1 MSARDGAKAKV
12 KALTSLVWSGEEQR
26 EKNWQFEEKKG
37 TWMGGGAKVGVRV
50 QCTTC
55 DTTLTFDGVYDSTTN
70 ELTFSR
76 PDDADTWDGV
86 IHFMHSRFLM
96 DGPYI
101 EWKHGQVWT
110 AKNWKRWI
118 RNSALGVAVLAVLMA
133 TLRYVRK
140 KGRGRTQKLEQAKS
154 VLELY
159 KTDIIDKQT
168 ILENVCSDVQFIQF
182 RNTEFEDCVGIKA
195 KNLEEL
201 ALIRSSQATALAKA
215 KQKET
220 TCQLEITEIER
231 QINNI

>member
-1 MSARDGAKAKV
+1 MSARDGAKAKL

-110 AKNWKRWI
+110 AKNWKR
-118 RNSALGVAVLAVLMA
+118 V
-133 TLRYVRK
+133 
-140 KGRGRTQKLEQAKS
+140 
-154 VLELY
+154 
-159 KTDIIDKQT
+159 DP
-168 ILENVCSDVQFIQF
+168 QFCT
-182 RNTEFEDCVGIKA
+182 RCRCVGSADGNTAIREEEGKR
-195 KNLEEL
+195 KNTK
-201 ALIRSSQATALAKA
+201 IRTGEVSTR
-215 KQKET
+215 
-220 TCQLEITEIER
+220 IV
-231 QINNI
+231 

>member
-1 MSARDGAKAKV
+1 
-12 KALTSLVWSGEEQR
+12 
-26 EKNWQFEEKKG
+26 
-37 TWMGGGAKVGVRV
+37 
-50 QCTTC
+50 
-55 DTTLTFDGVYDSTTN
+55 
-70 ELTFSR
+70 
-76 PDDADTWDGV
+76 
-86 IHFMHSRFLM
+86 
-96 DGPYI
+96 
-101 EWKHGQVWT
+101 
-110 AKNWKRWI
+110 
-118 RNSALGVAVLAVLMA
+118 MA